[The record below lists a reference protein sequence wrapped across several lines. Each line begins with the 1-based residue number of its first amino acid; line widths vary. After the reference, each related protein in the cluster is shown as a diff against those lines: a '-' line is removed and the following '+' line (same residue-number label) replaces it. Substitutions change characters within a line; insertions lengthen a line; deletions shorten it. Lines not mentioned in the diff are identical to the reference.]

1 MLGVLLWVQHL
12 FRAPPLPFQALL
24 CIQTPLHAVSEGGCV
39 TDSLWPLPLRWR
51 REEMMRSAGLRWAM
65 SSSVQR
71 GSGMDSVTSLCWTW
85 QSSLQDPLW
94 LPQQTLATPAHPPAH
109 RPGRV
114 YLKQASA
121 EVTKG
126 GLKMVRAG

>member
-12 FRAPPLPFQALL
+12 FRALPLPFQALL
-24 CIQTPLHAVSEGGCV
+24 CIQTPLHAVSEGGCL

-71 GSGMDSVTSLCWTW
+71 GSGTDSVASLCWPW
-85 QSSLQDPLW
+85 QSSLQDPSLAATAATGNPSPSSCPQTRED
-94 LPQQTLATPAHPPAH
+94 LPET
-109 RPGRV
+109 GIC
-114 YLKQASA
+114 
-121 EVTKG
+121 
-126 GLKMVRAG
+126 